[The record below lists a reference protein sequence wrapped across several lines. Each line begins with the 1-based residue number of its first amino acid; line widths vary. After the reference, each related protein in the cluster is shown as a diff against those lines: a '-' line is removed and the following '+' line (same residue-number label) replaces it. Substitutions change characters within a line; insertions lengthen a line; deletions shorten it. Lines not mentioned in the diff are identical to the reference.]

1 MNYQYLSKTIKLIEN
16 DRKWYYETSGI
27 SDYSKEDLEEA
38 GKFLYD
44 LEIHRM
50 ITDGTLEKPE
60 YESSFRE
67 NNEIA
72 VYSYDGTLL
81 YKPVECP
88 AFREDL
94 TRALAFD
101 FDQVFKDYE
110 QMLFRRHI

>member
-1 MNYQYLSKTIKLIEN
+1 
-16 DRKWYYETSGI
+16 
-27 SDYSKEDLEEA
+27 
-38 GKFLYD
+38 
-44 LEIHRM
+44 M

-88 AFREDL
+88 EIPKL
-94 TRALAFD
+94 INELCD
-101 FDQVFKDYE
+101 FTSSKKKISF
-110 QMLFRRHI
+110 IPW